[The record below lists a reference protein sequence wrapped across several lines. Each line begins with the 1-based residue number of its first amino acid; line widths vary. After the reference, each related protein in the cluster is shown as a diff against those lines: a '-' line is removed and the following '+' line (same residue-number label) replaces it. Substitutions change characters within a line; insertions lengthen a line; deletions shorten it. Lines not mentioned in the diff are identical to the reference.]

1 MADEKSEEHRDDDG
15 ISTRDLGYGDGTAAT
30 REGDGDLGT
39 GVNSEPTDEGPLR
52 SCAHGTRSDGKGP
65 LEERADQ
72 EEEGARQ
79 AQGPR

>member
-39 GVNSEPTDEGPLR
+39 GVNSEPTDEGTGGDALGPEG
-52 SCAHGTRSDGKGP
+52 SAGGTPDP
-65 LEERADQ
+65 TA
-72 EEEGARQ
+72 
-79 AQGPR
+79 